1 MPFYLVFVIKT
12 LGRDSSVIISLVI
25 KYIGATNSFFFFFLE
40 GVNGHIWCI
49 IVSIKL
55 CNSGL
60 FEF

>member
-25 KYIGATNSFFFFFLE
+25 KYIGATNSLFFFLE
-40 GVNGHIWCI
+40 GVNGHILCI